1 MAGLEVILKR
11 GGKPGAMAEDDDE
24 APPSSKG
31 EPEEDDGG
39 DFGKAAKL
47 FFRATGIKPP
57 DEAAA
62 TEALRLVIEACHE
75 EGEDY

>member
-1 MAGLEVILKR
+1 MADPGAILKR
-11 GGKPGAMAEDDDE
+11 GGKPGAMAEDDE
-24 APPSSKG
+24 EPPPSSKR
-31 EPEEDDGG
+31 EAEEDGS

-47 FFRATGIKPP
+47 FFRAAGIKPA

-75 EGEDY
+75 EGEEY